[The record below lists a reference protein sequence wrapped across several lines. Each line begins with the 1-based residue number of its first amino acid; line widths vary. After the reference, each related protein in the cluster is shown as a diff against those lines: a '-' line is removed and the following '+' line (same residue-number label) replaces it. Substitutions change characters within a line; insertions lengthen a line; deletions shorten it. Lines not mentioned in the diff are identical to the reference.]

1 MERIAFFLQDNF
13 WKRKLK
19 VLVVQF
25 TDIYVQGVKTSST
38 VMVLL
43 ISSSQSVQVVKI
55 VKIFRNTYNLPKMN
69 WATNI
74 NLKGLSSID
83 VI

>member
-25 TDIYVQGVKTSST
+25 TARGLYTGCKNKQYCYGSPYIIKSKCPGNKDYKDISKY
-38 VMVLL
+38 
-43 ISSSQSVQVVKI
+43 I
-55 VKIFRNTYNLPKMN
+55 
-69 WATNI
+69 
-74 NLKGLSSID
+74 
-83 VI
+83 